1 MDFSVYDALG
11 DTTNKLYKQVQAG
24 KLLDPRE
31 ARSTKESREEF
42 RAKAKFL
49 AQRRAE
55 ASAFDFPYGEDWN
68 ENDIELAED
77 TVRLASKIMA
87 VTPPQGYINAPY
99 YYFPEELDELFEA
112 GKLDRKLD
120 PRIEAYRRVGFP
132 HELVKRIEEFGEKK

>member
-31 ARSTKESREEF
+31 ARANKQTREEF
-42 RAKAKFL
+42 RRTILQWQKEELSGYDAPYHDDMSQEQVEL
-49 AQRRAE
+49 NLDISLLE
-55 ASAFDFPYGEDWN
+55 A
-68 ENDIELAED
+68 
-77 TVRLASKIMA
+77 KIMA

-132 HELVKRIEEFGEKK
+132 HELVKRIEEFKAEEKK